1 MVAISEKMFFFLQ
14 TDTTVGRMKE
24 HVQNWFL
31 QPKALILGAWIG
43 VVSCQ
48 DQGFV
53 ASSQKIEPTPTPPV
67 EEAAMPDDPV
77 PNKILFTSSPVTS
90 FYFVADAGDE
100 MKVTGKIR
108 DFNGMDAQL
117 EPRHPDFEI
126 SHSSGGVKK
135 GLVEAVLDLD
145 GKPVHVPGSGA
156 PLITSKASFAQ
167 WFRDDPTVN
176 KTEALTLTLTRHPS
190 KPNVYVSTSTYVDTP
205 TSETD
210 GFFPVDGKLYGNYKS
225 SNASKITP
233 DHNYHFTFEINQM
246 FTFTG
251 EETFE
256 FKGDDDLWVFI
267 DGKLVIDL
275 GGVHGTDSASVNL
288 KDLNLTLGEDYSFAL
303 FFAERHTNASTF
315 YIETSIQLQPS
326 PTYQYTSK
334 AHSEDGTTVSYE
346 LQKHPEGMTIDV
358 NTGVISWQ
366 PAATQLGEHHVEIKA
381 SNAAGDSEIQV
392 FIIKAEKPVATP

>member
-1 MVAISEKMFFFLQ
+1 
-14 TDTTVGRMKE
+14 
-24 HVQNWFL
+24 
-31 QPKALILGAWIG
+31 
-43 VVSCQ
+43 
-48 DQGFV
+48 
-53 ASSQKIEPTPTPPV
+53 
-67 EEAAMPDDPV
+67 
-77 PNKILFTSSPVTS
+77 
-90 FYFVADAGDE
+90 
-100 MKVTGKIR
+100 
-108 DFNGMDAQL
+108 
-117 EPRHPDFEI
+117 
-126 SHSSGGVKK
+126 
-135 GLVEAVLDLD
+135 
-145 GKPVHVPGSGA
+145 
-156 PLITSKASFAQ
+156 
-167 WFRDDPTVN
+167 
-176 KTEALTLTLTRHPS
+176 
-190 KPNVYVSTSTYVDTP
+190 
-205 TSETD
+205 
-210 GFFPVDGKLYGNYKS
+210 
-225 SNASKITP
+225 
-233 DHNYHFTFEINQM
+233 M